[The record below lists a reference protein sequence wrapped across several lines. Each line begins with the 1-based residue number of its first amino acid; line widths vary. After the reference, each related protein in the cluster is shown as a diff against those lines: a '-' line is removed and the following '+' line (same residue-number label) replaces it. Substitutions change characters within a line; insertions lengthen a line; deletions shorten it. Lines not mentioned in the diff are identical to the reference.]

1 MDLLKSPLYSKYVES
16 NAKLVNFAGWE
27 MPISFSGLIKE
38 HESVRSSAGLF
49 DISHMGVISVRG
61 INPKDYIQKLFPT
74 NLYSFSEGQGLYT
87 VMLNDKGG
95 IIDDLIIYDLGIQ
108 ENDISELL
116 LIVNASRYE
125 RDFQWIKN
133 NLNKYKISITN
144 FKKDKVLLAL
154 QGKNSFDLFEEWIES
169 SISHIPNFGCEYK
182 IFKHISPK
190 EKIFFSKTGYTGEN
204 GLEILLSKK
213 AAINLWDFSISK
225 NVAPCGLGARDTL
238 RLEAG
243 MHLYGQDINEETS
256 PYEAGLGSLVHLENN
271 HEFFGRRF
279 LEEQSRLG
287 IQKQLVGLS
296 IEGKAIGRKGCSVL
310 KGEENIGTITCGSW
324 SPTKQ
329 QAIAF
334 AYINTS
340 HALINNEVQ
349 ISIRGKKF
357 KGIITKRA
365 FYKKN
370 YYLNLPLKNYY
381 KILINNSYL
390 DEKQN
395 LQRTQ

>member
-16 NAKLVNFAGWE
+16 NAKLVDFAGWE

-49 DISHMGVISVRG
+49 DISHMGVISVKG
-61 INPKDYIQKLFPT
+61 INPKDYIQKFFPT

-87 VMLNDKGG
+87 VMLNDKAG

-125 RDFQWIKN
+125 KDFQWIKN
-133 NLNKYKISITN
+133 NLNKDEISITN

-154 QGKNSFDLFEEWIES
+154 QGKKSFNLFEEWIES

-182 IFKHISPK
+182 IFEHISPK

-213 AAINLWDFSISK
+213 AAFNLWDFSISK
-225 NVAPCGLGARDTL
+225 NVTPCGLGARDTL

-256 PYEAGLGSLVHLENN
+256 PYEAGLGWLVHLENN
-271 HEFFGRRF
+271 HEFFGRTF
-279 LEEQSRLG
+279 LEKQSRLG
-287 IQKQLVGLS
+287 IQKKLVGLS
-296 IEGKAIGRKGCSVL
+296 IEGKAIGRKGCAVH
-310 KGEENIGTITCGSW
+310 KGEENIGTITSGSW

-340 HALINNEVQ
+340 HASINNEVQ
-349 ISIRGKKF
+349 ILIRGKKF
-357 KGIITKRA
+357 KGVITKRA

-370 YYLNLPLKNYY
+370 Y
-381 KILINNSYL
+381 
-390 DEKQN
+390 
-395 LQRTQ
+395 